1 MACIEKQ
8 LLPLRSKEKQSAERG
23 PHALRGPERSGIFA
37 FALLR
42 AEMLQKW
49 RSRPQEKP
57 EIQENLESG
66 GPL

>member
-1 MACIEKQ
+1 MKFENYVFRQ
-8 LLPLRSKEKQSAERG
+8 TLNFSPLGHLKKSDGGECFA
-23 PHALRGPERSGIFA
+23 PLA

-42 AEMLQKW
+42 AEMVQKW
-49 RSRPQEKP
+49 RPRPQEKP